1 MAGLGMSELIII
13 FLIVMLLFGASKLP
27 ALGEGMG
34 KALKSLKDAT
44 KDDPP
49 PPQKTD
55 APKPPDA
62 AAR

>member
-44 KDDPP
+44 QDEP
-49 PPQKTD
+49 PPQKQD